1 MSKTGASGLIS
12 HGTVAQNRKARHD
25 FSIEDTVEAGIMLTG
40 SEVKSLRHGR
50 ANVTEAYAGRRAKT
64 GNQSADASAGEEIWL
79 YNLYIPEYSAASHF
93 SHDTRRPRKLL
104 LHKREIRRLLGAVS
118 REGMSL
124 VPLSI
129 YFNNRGIAKVQL
141 GLAKGKKKHDK
152 RESIKERDWN
162 RQKQRLMREKG

>member
-25 FSIEDTVEAGIMLTG
+25 FSIEETVETGIMLTG

-50 ANVTEAYAGRRAKT
+50 ANVTEAYAGRRT
-64 GNQSADASAGEEIWL
+64 RMGDASDDTAAEEIWL

-104 LHKREIRRLLGAVS
+104 LHKREIRRLLSAMA

-129 YFNNRGIAKVQL
+129 YFNDRGIAKVQL
-141 GLAKGKKKHDK
+141 GLAKGKKRHDK